1 MDKSILRFFLQ
12 GVGALVTLG
21 GGPERVLS
29 MDKRYAYITQGKL
42 YIVDP
47 GGAVPRQFES
57 PFGKTLQVQK
67 EETHRKR
74 NWQKKSMMGGM
85 VPPEMLER
93 AMGQDPQQLAVTINS
108 VCPGEAGQAYF
119 TLAAGNVGGYLNLD
133 LARSAERRLFHTA
146 DFGLDHLAF
155 SARWNLVACTL
166 TRPDGSFHIG
176 VMPAEGRRPD
186 EVTEGDSMDLAP
198 RWVPGDKKAVV
209 YQSAGL
215 ARDARGFIRDRAAF
229 AVEQLQLDS
238 AEISTLA
245 SDPEFDFIAPQ
256 LAADGT
262 LYCIRRPR
270 KKERPGVW
278 RAVLGILAIPF
289 LFVYA
294 IFQWCNFFSWRYTGK
309 QLTTA
314 GAETKRDLPP
324 EQLNAFGEIL
334 TPASMPRGRHKQLA
348 KGECGWVPSTW
359 QLVRREPDGQ
369 FTSLV
374 KGVLAFDLGEDG
386 TLLYTDGTR
395 ISRRTSEGVTENLHR
410 DAAIQ
415 WVSFI

>member
-1 MDKSILRFFLQ
+1 LQ
-12 GVGALVTLG
+12 FPDTLVTLG
-21 GGPERVLS
+21 EGRFGVFV

-42 YIVDP
+42 FIKEP
-47 GGAVPRQFES
+47 GVAAPRQFES

-74 NWQKKSMMGGM
+74 NWQKKSMIGGM

-93 AMGQDPQQLAVTINS
+93 AMGQEPQQLAVTINS
-108 VCPGEAGQAYF
+108 ICPGENGQAYF

-133 LARSAERRLFHTA
+133 LERSLERRLFHTA
-146 DFGLDHLAF
+146 DFGLDHL
-155 SARWNLVACTL
+155 SYSSRWNMVACTL

-176 VMPAEGRRPD
+176 VMPCEGRRPD

-198 RWVPGDKKAVV
+198 RWVPGEKKALVF
-209 YQSAGL
+209 QSAGL

-229 AVEQLQLDS
+229 MVERLELDS
-238 AEISTLA
+238 AEITTLA
-245 SDPEFDFIAPQ
+245 ADPAYDFIAPQ

-270 KKERPGVW
+270 KKEAVPIW
-278 RAVLGILAIPF
+278 RMILGIMAIPF
-289 LFVYA
+289 IFLYA

-324 EQLNAFGEIL
+324 EQLSAFGEIL

-348 KGECGWVPSTW
+348 KGEVGWVPNSW
-359 QLVRREPDGQ
+359 QLVRRETDGK

-374 KGVLAFDLGEDG
+374 QGVLAFDLGADG
-386 TLLYTDGTR
+386 SIIYTDGTR
-395 ISRRTSEGVTENLHR
+395 IAVRSSEGASENLHR
-410 DAAIQ
+410 DAAVQ
-415 WVSFI
+415 WVSFV